1 MITVKLM
8 RLADRVGR
16 DVVKFKD
23 NFLARL
29 KRGRLALK
37 MRLRRSQEVFV
48 IDVIGA
54 LLLQL
59 DIRNCRRRGVD

>member
-1 MITVKLM
+1 MIVVKLM

-29 KRGRLALK
+29 KGGRLALR
-37 MRLRRSQEVFV
+37 MRLGRSQEVFV

-59 DIRNCRRRGVD
+59 EIGNCRRRGVD